1 MRLKMKLIQKI
12 KIYLT
17 VLFTLLVIDAVWLN
31 IFSAN
36 LYKENLNGLISSHTN
51 LLAALLFYLIY
62 AFALSYLI
70 IFDGIKNPKTKVVLI
85 RAFVLGLA
93 AYSTFDLTGEAV
105 FKNWPSI
112 VSIIDIIWGSL
123 LTVTTTYITLKIYN
137 SKK

>member
-1 MRLKMKLIQKI
+1 M
-12 KIYLT
+12 
-17 VLFTLLVIDAVWLN
+17 
-31 IFSAN
+31 
-36 LYKENLNGLISSHTN
+36 NGLISSHTN

-70 IFDGIKNPKTKVVLI
+70 IFDGIKNPKTKGVLI

-105 FKNWPSI
+105 FKNWPSM

>member
-17 VLFTLLVIDAVWLN
+17 VLFTLLIIDAIWLN

-70 IFDGIKNPKTKVVLI
+70 IFDGIKNTTVPGISSVAELLIYDVTLSLCIKTI
-85 RAFVLGLA
+85 
-93 AYSTFDLTGEAV
+93 SE
-105 FKNWPSI
+105 SII
-112 VSIIDIIWGSL
+112 VS
-123 LTVTTTYITLKIYN
+123 
-137 SKK
+137 